1 MNSKED
7 ELSELQEQI
16 EKYQSLLEI
25 TTSTSSASKKNERAE
40 TDASNLKKLYALAYG
55 TRMLCL
61 AIEQRAFR
69 LFLTRML
76 FPVWSR
82 RRKGERHTGEE

>member
-25 TTSTSSASKKNERAE
+25 TAAGDKKKGKPEAD
-40 TDASNLKKLYALAYG
+40 TANLKKLYALAFG
-55 TRMLCL
+55 TISIQGYSFACGVKMAC
-61 AIEQRAFR
+61 
-69 LFLTRML
+69 
-76 FPVWSR
+76 SR
-82 RRKGERHTGEE
+82 CESLVSLDCRS